1 MPMYPLQVSEQIVDP
16 FLTCFSIKGCKSTA
30 SVLPITFAQTL
41 SFLQSIPE
49 LGSGMSG
56 MLDLD
61 GRKEN
66 LLTDDGSEFE
76 KDFRDAAE
84 QLGLARYH
92 SRLRISQDNYCDE

>member
-1 MPMYPLQVSEQIVDP
+1 MYPLQVSEQIVDP

-84 QLGLARYH
+84 QLGLARYY